1 MRQSVS
7 LSVEDVVIVY
17 QAVATF
23 LVSQNIDVLESEERS
38 LAVLIGIFA
47 DIYKK
52 YFNFLSE
59 IYKKYFNFLSEA
71 TRSNPFQYIIYYF
84 P

>member
-1 MRQSVS
+1 MS

-59 IYKKYFNFLSEA
+59 A